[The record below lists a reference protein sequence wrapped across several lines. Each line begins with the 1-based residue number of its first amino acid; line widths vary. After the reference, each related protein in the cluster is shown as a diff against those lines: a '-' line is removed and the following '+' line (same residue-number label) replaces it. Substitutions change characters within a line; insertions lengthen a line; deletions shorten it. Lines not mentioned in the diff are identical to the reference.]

1 MLLPRLSITFPA
13 AFSAAG
19 FSFLNT
25 LKVPRRQAGQ
35 ASVELLIVWP
45 VIVASVMTFVQALII
60 WWGQQT
66 LTVANQYA
74 VRSGSINHGKTSAMV
89 NTVVAGMAGL
99 KPQLDTDNP
108 VAAAAQSIA
117 KQRLHFA
124 QFGQLHVLS
133 PTENDFRQFSEWR
146 WDDEQEREVRE
157 ISVDHYQARAAENE
171 TEQWHQARILVI
183 ETYWCLPLEIPIAG
197 EFLAATQRLLSGSKA
212 ATYCA
217 GRSLVYDRPLWALS
231 NTAQHVMLSG
241 YRNSF

>member
-1 MLLPRLSITFPA
+1 MLLPRLSITLPA

-19 FSFLNT
+19 FSFLTT
-25 LKVPRRQAGQ
+25 LKAPRRQAGQ

-45 VIVASVMTFVQALII
+45 VIVASVFTFVQALII

-74 VRSGSINHGKTSAMV
+74 VRAGSINHGKNSAMV

-99 KPQLDTDNP
+99 KPQLDTDNKM
-108 VAAAAQSIA
+108 AAATKSIA

-124 QFGQLHVLS
+124 TFGQLKILS
-133 PTENDFRQFSEWR
+133 PSAEDFRQFADWR
-146 WDDEQEREVRE
+146 WDNELKKEVLE
-157 ISVDHYQARAAENE
+157 ISVDHYRARAGENA
-171 TEQWHQARILVI
+171 TEQWHQARVLVI

-197 EFLAATQRLLSGSKA
+197 EFLAATQSLISDSKA
-212 ATYCA
+212 AAYCA
-217 GRSLVYDRPLWALS
+217 GLSVVYDRPLWALS

-241 YRNSF
+241 YRTSF